1 LNSINLL
8 LLDLYCKNKP
18 ILFKELKNYIE
29 TKKYP
34 NLSKEE
40 IYSIISKRSSSIV
53 KWIFIISILE
63 FILWTA
69 LSFFGDST
77 EVLEKIQANDFAF
90 IYYTMII
97 ISYII
102 IFVFMYLFYKNYR
115 NIAVTENTKV
125 LMEKILKTRKTV
137 KQYVIYNLS
146 MMALVIL
153 LGIIMELSTSPET
166 QILLTDI
173 ESKGENNIFIFYLI
187 ITIVSLIAIAV
198 ILSLFLGFYYLIY
211 GLLLKRLK
219 KNYKELK
226 IIANLE

>member
-1 LNSINLL
+1 MDE
-8 LLDLYCKNKP
+8 LDL
-18 ILFKELKNYIE
+18 LKKDWDKS

-187 ITIVSLIAIAV
+187 ITIGLPYSNCCYLIIIFRILLPNLRAV
-198 ILSLFLGFYYLIY
+198 IKT
-211 GLLLKRLK
+211 LKEKLQ
-219 KNYKELK
+219 KNLR
-226 IIANLE
+226 